1 MKTDQERFLELMQDF
16 GVELDTPDTKQIN
29 ESSFDIYVDRCEK
42 IIGYYGFVASF
53 TFDENGKFKTVGIW
67 E

>member
-1 MKTDQERFLELMQDF
+1 MKTDQERFLELMHDF
-16 GVELDTPDTKQIN
+16 GVVLDDSLPNKIN

-42 IIGYYGFVASF
+42 IIGYTGFVATF